1 MEYLRI
7 CDLMKN
13 NQKWKMK
20 EQRTNGIKKN

>member
-7 CDLMKN
+7 CDLMKS